1 LTNNFIKLKFNPM
14 KKLVTPLLKKISI
27 LALLTL
33 SLLTLSNCRKNLQ
46 EQTKPE
52 SNLVTRQ
59 ISEQSAKLSKQD
71 ELLLDSIYNSYEYS
85 KIAEITNKTQAFIA
99 KMQEYTDKNFDKKQS
114 KYRTSKQDFDDN
126 LNL

>member
-1 LTNNFIKLKFNPM
+1 NNFIKLKFNPM

>member
-1 LTNNFIKLKFNPM
+1 M
-14 KKLVTPLLKKISI
+14 KKFVTPLLKKISI